1 LRGGITSE
9 QVAAYFWNEWQN
21 SLEPALGTQ
30 DFEEVIRALQNA
42 AIIVRVYKPRLSA
55 TKKRLLKDADKLK
68 SDLIQ
73 PDKK

>member
-1 LRGGITSE
+1 MTSE
-9 QVAAYFWNEWQN
+9 PVAAYFWNEWPN

-42 AIIVRVYKPRLSA
+42 ATIVSVYKAGLSA

-68 SDLIQ
+68 SGLIQ
-73 PDKK
+73 PDKNRRN